1 MFALTNSG
9 TSIFAGFII
18 FSILGHMA
26 HVQGKDIADVAE
38 SGEKHARIQRGAW
51 CPAIL
56 PLKNQ
61 KNIGFL
67 SKTGLDPLKITKPP
81 IQHSMLGHHRPTS
94 ETPFK
99 WRFAGGPMMA
109 RF

>member
-38 SGEKHARIQRGAW
+38 SGEKHARIQSGGGAW
-51 CPAIL
+51 GPAIP

-67 SKTGLDPLKITKPP
+67 S
-81 IQHSMLGHHRPTS
+81 
-94 ETPFK
+94 
-99 WRFAGGPMMA
+99 
-109 RF
+109 